1 MLKSGPNPPWPSKA
15 ELEGEDPSLFLGLG
29 HSFGALPA
37 ERRQAFFVAARRAHC
52 RLLDRGA
59 SVRAPPD
66 EVTGPE
72 AKTWRNALCEK
83 AFPRKRSQEYRE
95 KKAAAQSDARK
106 RAKRDGQPLGSRPRN
121 GDPVLKANRK
131 REARSAAKQKVAKAV
146 SAVGKL
152 RAAVSHASDVL
163 RLLPDSPGPWVRA
176 AVLSELR
183 AKLDEFLSA
192 SPEWYVLEP
201 VETADAGERFALR
214 ISPGYPDPTDLVCI
228 AYYDLAAVGC
238 PMPPPPAAC
247 RDIIT
252 KRNKTSPLSPRLP
265 SRGTDPPIW
274 PRAGTPK

>member
-1 MLKSGPNPPWPSKA
+1 M
-15 ELEGEDPSLFLGLG
+15 
-29 HSFGALPA
+29 
-37 ERRQAFFVAARRAHC
+37 
-52 RLLDRGA
+52 
-59 SVRAPPD
+59 
-66 EVTGPE
+66 
-72 AKTWRNALCEK
+72 
-83 AFPRKRSQEYRE
+83 
-95 KKAAAQSDARK
+95 
-106 RAKRDGQPLGSRPRN
+106 
-121 GDPVLKANRK
+121 LKANRQ

-214 ISPGYPDPTDLVCI
+214 ISPGYPDPMDLVCI

-252 KRNKTSPLSPRLP
+252 KRN
-265 SRGTDPPIW
+265 
-274 PRAGTPK
+274 